1 MKQFLLFSESQIN
14 EWILNLRQ
22 TIENILSNGIQLDR
36 TMLMTEKE
44 VAQLL
49 RVSER
54 TMRTYRTQKYFHHI
68 KIEGNVYYLTLILF
82 LDLIVLSLESC
93 V

>member
-82 LDLIVLSLESC
+82 LDLIVLSLES
-93 V
+93 VV

>member
-1 MKQFLLFSESQIN
+1 MKQFLLFSERQIN

-82 LDLIVLSLESC
+82 LDLIVLSLES
-93 V
+93 VV